1 MGTCNNFLT
10 CGTKMAKCMKCYLN
24 ITVFGSGK
32 MQTTRFCG
40 ERTGTCNNFL
50 TRDTKMVKRVWMR
63 TV

>member
-1 MGTCNNFLT
+1 MYEMLFEHNG
-10 CGTKMAKCMKCYLN
+10 
-24 ITVFGSGK
+24 IWQTVFGSGK

-40 ERTGTCNNFL
+40 ERTGTCKNFL